1 MSVPTGCT
9 CGRPEPL
16 LMFSF
21 SLMRTAAGGVLHTKV
36 NDLSSYT
43 VISTGMMVP
52 DWSCVW
58 ALNAWQNCMML
69 TPWAP
74 RAGPTGG
81 AGLAA
86 PAGICSLIKPVC
98 FFSAMRAS
106 FQLSKII

>member
-1 MSVPTGCT
+1 
-9 CGRPEPL
+9 
-16 LMFSF
+16 
-21 SLMRTAAGGVLHTKV
+21 MRTAAGGVLHTKV
-36 NDLSSYT
+36 KDLSSYT

-52 DWSCVW
+52 AWSCVW

-86 PAGICSLIKPVC
+86 PAGICSSTRPV
-98 FFSAMRAS
+98 
-106 FQLSKII
+106 